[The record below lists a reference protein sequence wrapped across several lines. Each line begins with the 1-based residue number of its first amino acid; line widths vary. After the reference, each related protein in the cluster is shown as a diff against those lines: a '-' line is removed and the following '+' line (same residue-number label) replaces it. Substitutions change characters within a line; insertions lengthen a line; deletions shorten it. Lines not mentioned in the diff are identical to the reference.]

1 MTSNTAGTSSSSNL
15 TNRVTE
21 LRNRLLRVLAAMLIS
36 SLCLIPFS
44 DDIYS
49 LVAGP
54 LLQYL
59 PEGGSMI
66 ATDVTST
73 FMAPLKL
80 VLCAAF
86 ALSMPVFL
94 FQLWSFIS
102 PGLYRN
108 KRQLGITLLISSVI
122 LFYIGIAFAFY
133 VVFPLVFS
141 FFSSVTPDGV
151 SYTPD
156 ISLYLNTVLKLFLA
170 FGLTFEIPIATVL
183 LVSSGITSRQA
194 LSEKRPYVIVA
205 CFIVGM
211 ILTPPDIISQA
222 LLAVPMLILFEL
234 GLLFSFFI
242 TKIETQ

>member
-1 MTSNTAGTSSSSNL
+1 MTSNTAVTSSSSNL
-15 TNRVTE
+15 TDCVTE
-21 LRNRLLRVLAAMLIS
+21 LKKRLLRVLAAILIL

-44 DDIYS
+44 DNIYS

-94 FQLWSFIS
+94 FQLWGFIS

-108 KRQLGITLLISSVI
+108 KR
-122 LFYIGIAFAFY
+122 
-133 VVFPLVFS
+133 
-141 FFSSVTPDGV
+141 
-151 SYTPD
+151 
-156 ISLYLNTVLKLFLA
+156 
-170 FGLTFEIPIATVL
+170 
-183 LVSSGITSRQA
+183 
-194 LSEKRPYVIVA
+194 
-205 CFIVGM
+205 
-211 ILTPPDIISQA
+211 
-222 LLAVPMLILFEL
+222 
-234 GLLFSFFI
+234 
-242 TKIETQ
+242 